1 MDLINCKCTACD
13 AALGTLINL
22 WIQIGKRCIAPAAY
36 DEDDPALNVSSTG
49 PVRLEESDTLV
60 AGWCADLP
68 ACPTSV
74 VCILLNEG
82 NQPATRCR
90 MCRVPCKTGPKMRQ
104 NPREPCA
111 QRVSLPEEV
120 DAATICE
127 LQTHVAA
134 QGESIAHIG
143 KVGVQK
149 ISSLGTVIS
158 RVEQQVQQLNE
169 SVTELAI
176 VKDENSRENDVSCF
190 EQKLRK
196 TDKSLSELRQAGS
209 EWESTTKR
217 LQEEVSKLQ
226 DENAR
231 LKQEVA
237 ETRTVARDG
246 ITTSKEYA
254 SEVAALRRELGKVRA
269 ELSEGI
275 ERRETASSP
284 TFPPHELDIFA
295 TSMSKIWNRASQVES
310 LQMEFELFKT

>member
-1 MDLINCKCTACD
+1 MPNVPRVMQNWAKD
-13 AALGTLINL
+13 AP
-22 WIQIGKRCIAPAAY
+22 KP
-36 DEDDPALNVSSTG
+36 PST
-49 PVRLEESDTLV
+49 
-60 AGWCADLP
+60 
-68 ACPTSV
+68 
-74 VCILLNEG
+74 
-82 NQPATRCR
+82 
-90 MCRVPCKTGPKMRQ
+90 MCST
-104 NPREPCA
+104 
-111 QRVSLPEEV
+111 SLPEEV

-149 ISSLGTVIS
+149 ISSLGT
-158 RVEQQVQQLNE
+158 
-169 SVTELAI
+169 VTELAI

-226 DENAR
+226 EENAR
-231 LKQEVA
+231 LKQEVV
-237 ETRTVARDG
+237 ETRTVGRDG